1 MSDNVYFQKIVTY
14 AQKMLDFKR
23 VHNQIL
29 DILITIG
36 QEVFAS
42 LQASGLIS
50 INEEKGDYMVNGWH
64 TKVVHGYPANWI
76 CVE

>member
-14 AQKMLDFKR
+14 AQKMLGFKR

-36 QEVFAS
+36 PEVFAS

-50 INEEKGDYMVNGWH
+50 INEEKGDYMINGWR